1 MRLVRRDR
9 TANHSCPHI
18 RFFVKVDRVLRRS
31 LGVSE
36 TAKTEVDIKPA
47 PEIDPTEFEED
58 ILAPDFPD
66 YVPGMFGDTSQKPM
80 VLDKDTG
87 KNIHDEL

>member
-1 MRLVRRDR
+1 M
-9 TANHSCPHI
+9 
-18 RFFVKVDRVLRRS
+18 RRS

-47 PEIDPTEFEED
+47 PEVDPTEFEED
-58 ILAPDFPD
+58 ILVPTSAFQE
-66 YVPGMFGDTSQKPM
+66 YTPGMFDKQV

-87 KNIHDEL
+87 TNIHDEL